1 MKVRRTMK
9 MKVQRFEVGDRIRF
23 KLYDGEKVEAIAVK
37 QIGDNMLFIHT
48 DCLKKEYPMYDEYN
62 GDGYSDFEDSDLRKH
77 LNDDILSRYPRK
89 IREKMVAF
97 DDGDMLSIP
106 TEKEIFG
113 TNEYGEEESADV
125 EQFECMKQR
134 RNRIAFQGFGTDEW
148 EWYWLKNKKRNS
160 SASHFA
166 SVADNGSSY
175 YGYASFSGGVRPTFL
190 LRNL

>member
-1 MKVRRTMK
+1 MKVRRIMK
-9 MKVQRFEVGDRIRF
+9 MKVQRFEVGDVIRF
-23 KLYDGEKVEAIAVK
+23 KLTDGEKVEAIAVK
-37 QIGDNMLFIHT
+37 QVGNNMLFIHT

-62 GDGYSDFEDSDLRKH
+62 EDGYGDFDSSDLRKH
-77 LNDDILSRYPRK
+77 LNSDILSRYSRK

-97 DDGDMLSIP
+97 DNGDMLSIP

-113 TNEYGEEESADV
+113 VNEYGEEEDAAV
-125 EQFECMKQR
+125 TQFKCMKQR

-160 SASHFA
+160 ASNFAFVYTSGYSGFTDASA
-166 SVADNGSSY
+166 
-175 YGYASFSGGVRPTFL
+175 SGGVRPTFL

>member
-1 MKVRRTMK
+1 MK
-9 MKVQRFEVGDRIRF
+9 MKVQRFEVGDRIHF

-77 LNDDILSRYPRK
+77 LNGDILSRFPRK

-97 DDGDMLSIP
+97 VNGDMLSIP

-113 TNEYGEEESADV
+113 VNEYGEEEGTNV
-125 EQFECMKQR
+125 EQFECMKKR
-134 RNRIAFQGFGTDEW
+134 KHRIAFQGYKTDEW

-160 SASHFA
+160 ASIFA
-166 SVADNGSSY
+166 GVSYRGNSSCYVASD
-175 YGYASFSGGVRPTFL
+175 SGGVRPTFL

>member
-1 MKVRRTMK
+1 MKVKRTMK

-23 KLYDGEKVEAIAVK
+23 KMYDGEKVEAIAVR

-62 GDGYSDFEDSDLRKH
+62 GEGYGDFDGSDLRKH
-77 LNDDILSRYPRK
+77 LNSDILSRYPRK

-97 DDGDMLSIP
+97 DNGDMVSIP

-113 TNEYGEEESADV
+113 ENEYGEEESVDV
-125 EQFECMKQR
+125 KQFECMKQR
-134 RNRIAFQGFGTDEW
+134 KNRIAFQGYGTDVW

-160 SASHFA
+160 ASGFA
-166 SVADNGSSY
+166 LVNSGGSSSY
-175 YGYASFSGGVRPTFL
+175 YDASGSCGVRPTFL
-190 LRNL
+190 LKNR